1 MDKEDKATRSPAN
14 GSQENPIWQEMIRQA
29 RRDGWIIC
37 LHLFYGCLLEKY
49 VGPGPEVVVPDRIS
63 SLCSGAF
70 GGRRDLTGI
79 TLPKRLKFIHG
90 YAFSGCTGLTSVT
103 IPESVVE
110 IRDYAFYGCTG
121 LTEIKVD
128 TENKFYRAVDGL
140 LLEMRIRWKWDE
152 EDGVDDSNGLG
163 ELKPGTCEEEDGGGD
178 WGCEQ
183 AGSQSGFVFSGDV

>member
-1 MDKEDKATRSPAN
+1 MDKEDKATRSPDN
-14 GSQENPIWQEMIRQA
+14 GFQENPIWQEMIRQA

-79 TLPKRLKFIHG
+79 TLPKRLKFIDG

-103 IPESVVE
+103 IPESVV
-110 IRDYAFYGCTG
+110 
-121 LTEIKVD
+121 
-128 TENKFYRAVDGL
+128 
-140 LLEMRIRWKWDE
+140 
-152 EDGVDDSNGLG
+152 
-163 ELKPGTCEEEDGGGD
+163 
-178 WGCEQ
+178 
-183 AGSQSGFVFSGDV
+183 